1 MTFTAE
7 QLDEFMENRSF
18 ENKYGDEYWGWQ
30 TIDEDGEGLTLDTPF
45 GKLETVVYNDSE
57 LSRFGDKIMFH
68 IVKVG
73 DRFFKKEGWY
83 DSWGG
88 DSGWDTAL
96 YEVVEKEV
104 VTKVWE
110 KKND

>member
-1 MTFTAE
+1 MTFTAA
-7 QLDEFMENRSF
+7 QLDEFMSERSF
-18 ENKYGDEYWGWQ
+18 TGEYDEEYYGWD
-30 TIDEDGEGLTLDTPF
+30 TINEDGEGLTINTPF
-45 GKLETVVYNDSE
+45 GQLETVVYNDRE
-57 LSRFGDKIMFH
+57 LDRFGDRVVFH

-73 DRFFKKEGWY
+73 DRYFKKEGWY

-88 DSGWDTAL
+88 DSGWDAAL